1 MTFQQL
7 VTKYNLPKKHF
18 FKYLQIRSYIYS
30 RIKAYSKPQHSTL
43 EQITL
48 NHMKDRGMVSLF
60 YKTLLAGL
68 KEGSQSYLSAWKRDL
83 QVDITV
89 EEWEH
94 ACLSS
99 QTQSN
104 NTRCRILQYKW
115 MMRTYITP
123 VKLHRINPNIPD
135 NCTKCKDE
143 IGTLFHCMWE
153 CRELQMFWKEVLGVV
168 CEMTGEN
175 IPLFIAY
182 IS

>member
-1 MTFQQL
+1 
-7 VTKYNLPKKHF
+7 
-18 FKYLQIRSYIYS
+18 
-30 RIKAYSKPQHSTL
+30 
-43 EQITL
+43 
-48 NHMKDRGMVSLF
+48 MKDRGMVSLF

-68 KEGSQSYLSAWKRDL
+68 KEGSQSYLSAWKRDF

-94 ACLSS
+94 ACLSA
-99 QTQSN
+99 QTQSI

-135 NCTKCKDE
+135 NCAKCKDE

-153 CRELQMFWKEVLGVV
+153 CREMQMFWKEVLGVV
-168 CEMTGEN
+168 CEMTREN
-175 IPLFIAY
+175 IPLESKLCLLHTYPESMSVNASKKKLIDFSLIQAKRVIALVWKKHPKTC
-182 IS
+182 SFTVD